1 MNGMEFREL
10 IRTAAPNYAV
20 DYDNYGQVIIYTHL
34 KEIDNDEYVQMSD
47 SDFEENN

>member
-34 KEIDNDEYVQMSD
+34 KEIDNDEYVTWTD
-47 SDFEENN
+47 KEENE